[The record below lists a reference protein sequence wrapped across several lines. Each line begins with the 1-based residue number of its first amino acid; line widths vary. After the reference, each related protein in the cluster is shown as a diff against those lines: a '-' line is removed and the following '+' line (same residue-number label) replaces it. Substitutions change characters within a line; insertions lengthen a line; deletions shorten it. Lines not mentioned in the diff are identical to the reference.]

1 MPSPLVGVLPV
12 RSTGGSDT
20 WQEQSV
26 KLLRTVTGTHDV
38 HLVVAGGSKAVAV
51 DRLTLRK

>member
-26 KLLRTVTGTHDV
+26 KLLRTVTGTQDV
-38 HLVVAGGSKAVAV
+38 HLVAAGGSKAAAV